1 MNILVIGAKGRVGQ
15 RLIEILLAKGHHVI
29 GTTRKLSDTSVH
41 HPSQYHEIE
50 LDITKPLSSIT
61 DLLPDN
67 LEAIYFTTG
76 SRGKDLLQVDLHGAV
91 KTMQAAEK
99 KGIKRYIM
107 LSAINSLSPDKW
119 TELIDYFTAKYFADL
134 YLRDRTQLDFTLVQ
148 AGYLTEKQGTYKITN
163 KLEDNATKGEITID
177 NVAATLAE
185 ILDKPNTFK
194 KCIPILDGDEAI
206 KTALSRI

>member
-67 LEAIYFTTG
+67 LETIYFTTG

-148 AGYLTEKQGTYKITN
+148 AGYLTEKQGTYKITT

>member
-15 RLIEILLAKGHHVI
+15 HLIEILLAKGHHVI

-148 AGYLTEKQGTYKITN
+148 AGYLTEKQGTYKITT

>member
-1 MNILVIGAKGRVGQ
+1 MNILIIGARGRVGQ
-15 RLIEILLAKGHHVI
+15 KLVEKLLAEGHQVI
-29 GTTRKLSDTSVH
+29 GTTRKLSNTSVH

-67 LEAIYFTTG
+67 LDAIYFTTG

-107 LSAINSLSPDKW
+107 LSAINSLSPNKW

-134 YLRDRTQLDFTLVQ
+134 YLRDCTQLDFTIVQ
-148 AGYLTEKQGTYKITN
+148 AGYLTEKQGTYKITT
-163 KLEDNATKGEITID
+163 KLEDNATKGEIAID
-177 NVAATLAE
+177 NVAETLAE
-185 ILDKPNTFK
+185 MLDRPNTFK

>member
-1 MNILVIGAKGRVGQ
+1 MNILVIGARGRVGQ
-15 RLIEILLAKGHHVI
+15 KLVEKLLAEGHQVI
-29 GTTRKLSDTSVH
+29 GTTRKLSNTSVH

-67 LEAIYFTTG
+67 LDAIYFTTG

-134 YLRDRTQLDFTLVQ
+134 YLRDCTQLDFTIVQ
-148 AGYLTEKQGTYKITN
+148 AGYLTEKQGTYKITT
-163 KLEDNATKGEITID
+163 KLEDNATKGEIAID
-177 NVAATLAE
+177 NVAETLAE
-185 ILDKPNTFK
+185 MLDKPNTFK

>member
-148 AGYLTEKQGTYKITN
+148 AGYLTEKQGTYRITK

>member
-1 MNILVIGAKGRVGQ
+1 MNILIIGARGRVGQ
-15 RLIEILLAKGHHVI
+15 KLVEKLLAEGHQVI
-29 GTTRKLSDTSVH
+29 GTTRKLSNTSVH

-107 LSAINSLSPDKW
+107 LSAINSLSPNKW

-134 YLRDRTQLDFTLVQ
+134 YLRDCTQLDFTIVQ
-148 AGYLTEKQGTYKITN
+148 AGYLTEKQGTYKITT
-163 KLEDNATKGEITID
+163 KLENNATKGEIAID
-177 NVAATLAE
+177 NVAETLAE
-185 ILDKPNTFK
+185 MLDKPNTFK

>member
-15 RLIEILLAKGHHVI
+15 RLIEILLAEGHHVI
-29 GTTRKLSDTSVH
+29 GTTRKLSNTSVH

-50 LDITKPLSSIT
+50 LDITKPLSPIT

-148 AGYLTEKQGTYKITN
+148 AGYLTEKQGTYKITT

>member
-50 LDITKPLSSIT
+50 LDITKPLSYIT

-148 AGYLTEKQGTYKITN
+148 AGYLTEKQGTYKITT
-163 KLEDNATKGEITID
+163 KLEDNATKGEVTID

>member
-148 AGYLTEKQGTYKITN
+148 AGYLTEKQGTYKITT

-194 KCIPILDGDEAI
+194 NAFLY
-206 KTALSRI
+206 

>member
-29 GTTRKLSDTSVH
+29 GTTRKLSNTSVH

-148 AGYLTEKQGTYKITN
+148 AGYLTEKQGTYKITT

-185 ILDKPNTFK
+185 ILDKPSTFK

>member
-29 GTTRKLSDTSVH
+29 GTTRKLSNTSVH

-76 SRGKDLLQVDLHGAV
+76 SRGKNLLQVDLHGAV

-148 AGYLTEKQGTYKITN
+148 AGYLTEKQGTYKITT

-194 KCIPILDGDEAI
+194 KCIPILDGDKAI
-206 KTALSRI
+206 KTALSQI

>member
-1 MNILVIGAKGRVGQ
+1 MNILVISAKGRVGQ

-148 AGYLTEKQGTYKITN
+148 AGYLTEKQGTYKITT

>member
-99 KGIKRYIM
+99 RNK
-107 LSAINSLSPDKW
+107 
-119 TELIDYFTAKYFADL
+119 
-134 YLRDRTQLDFTLVQ
+134 
-148 AGYLTEKQGTYKITN
+148 KIYYAQC
-163 KLEDNATKGEITID
+163 D
-177 NVAATLAE
+177 
-185 ILDKPNTFK
+185 
-194 KCIPILDGDEAI
+194 
-206 KTALSRI
+206 

>member
-148 AGYLTEKQGTYKITN
+148 AGYLTEKQGHIKLRPNWKIMLQ
-163 KLEDNATKGEITID
+163 KVKSLLIM
-177 NVAATLAE
+177 
-185 ILDKPNTFK
+185 
-194 KCIPILDGDEAI
+194 
-206 KTALSRI
+206 SRQH

>member
-67 LEAIYFTTG
+67 LEAISFTTG

-119 TELIDYFTAKYFADL
+119 TELIDYFIAKYFADL

-148 AGYLTEKQGTYKITN
+148 AGYLTEKQGTYKITT

>member
-148 AGYLTEKQGTYKITN
+148 AGYLTEKQGTYKITT

-177 NVAATLAE
+177 NVSATLAE

>member
-148 AGYLTEKQGTYKITN
+148 AGYLTEKQGTYKITT

-177 NVAATLAE
+177 NVAATVAE

-206 KTALSRI
+206 KTAHRRI

>member
-1 MNILVIGAKGRVGQ
+1 MNILVIGARGRVGQ
-15 RLIEILLAKGHHVI
+15 RLIKILLAEGHHVI
-29 GTTRKLSDTSVH
+29 GTTRKLSHTSVH

-107 LSAINSLSPDKW
+107 LSAINSLSPNKW

-134 YLRDRTQLDFTLVQ
+134 YLRDCTQLDFTIVQ
-148 AGYLTEKQGTYKITN
+148 AGYLTEKQGTYKITT
-163 KLEDNATKGEITID
+163 KLENNATKGEIAID
-177 NVAATLAE
+177 NVAETLAE
-185 ILDKPNTFK
+185 MLDKPNTFK

>member
-1 MNILVIGAKGRVGQ
+1 MNILVIGARGRVGQ
-15 RLIEILLAKGHHVI
+15 RLIKILLAGGHQVI
-29 GTTRKLSDTSVH
+29 GTTRKLSHTSVH

-67 LEAIYFTTG
+67 LDAIYFTTG

-134 YLRDRTQLDFTLVQ
+134 YLRDCTQLDFTIVQ
-148 AGYLTEKQGTYKITN
+148 AGYLTEKQGTYKITT
-163 KLEDNATKGEITID
+163 KLENNAIKGEISID
-177 NVAATLAE
+177 NVAETLAE
-185 ILDKPNTFK
+185 MLDKPNTFK

>member
-148 AGYLTEKQGTYKITN
+148 AGYLTEKQGTYKITTT
-163 KLEDNATKGEITID
+163 LEDNATKGEITID
-177 NVAATLAE
+177 NVAVTLAE

>member
-15 RLIEILLAKGHHVI
+15 RLIEILLTKGHHVI

-76 SRGKDLLQVDLHGAV
+76 SRGKNLLQVDLHGAV

-148 AGYLTEKQGTYKITN
+148 AGYLTEKQGTYKITT

>member
-15 RLIEILLAKGHHVI
+15 RLIEILLTKGHHVI

-148 AGYLTEKQGTYKITN
+148 AGYLTEKQGTYKITT

>member
-91 KTMQAAEK
+91 KTMQATEK

-148 AGYLTEKQGTYKITN
+148 AGYLTEKQGTYKITT

>member
-134 YLRDRTQLDFTLVQ
+134 YLRDRTQLDFTIVQ
-148 AGYLTEKQGTYKITN
+148 AGYLTEKQGTYKITT
-163 KLEDNATKGEITID
+163 KLKDDATKGEIAID
-177 NVAATLAE
+177 NVAETLAE
-185 ILDKPNTFK
+185 MLDKPNTFK

>member
-148 AGYLTEKQGTYKITN
+148 AGYLTEKQGTYKITT
-163 KLEDNATKGEITID
+163 KLEDNATKGEIT
-177 NVAATLAE
+177 NHY
-185 ILDKPNTFK
+185 
-194 KCIPILDGDEAI
+194 
-206 KTALSRI
+206 

>member
-15 RLIEILLAKGHHVI
+15 RLIEILLTKGHHVI

-91 KTMQAAEK
+91 KTMQATEK

-148 AGYLTEKQGTYKITN
+148 AGYLTEKQGTYKITT

>member
-76 SRGKDLLQVDLHGAV
+76 SRGKDLLRVDLHGAV

-148 AGYLTEKQGTYKITN
+148 AGYLTEKQGTYKITT

-177 NVAATLAE
+177 NVAATKQQLWVVM
-185 ILDKPNTFK
+185 LF
-194 KCIPILDGDEAI
+194 LMLVQVQV
-206 KTALSRI
+206 ALSIAL

>member
-1 MNILVIGAKGRVGQ
+1 MNILVIGARGRVGQ
-15 RLIEILLAKGHHVI
+15 RLIKILLAEGHHVI
-29 GTTRKLSDTSVH
+29 GTTRKLSHTSVH

-134 YLRDRTQLDFTLVQ
+134 YLRDRTQLDFTIVQ
-148 AGYLTEKQGTYKITN
+148 AGYLTEKQGTYKITT
-163 KLEDNATKGEITID
+163 KLEDDATKGEIAID
-177 NVAATLAE
+177 NVAETLAE
-185 ILDKPNTFK
+185 MLDKPNTFK
-194 KCIPILDGDEAI
+194 KCISILDGDEAI

>member
-1 MNILVIGAKGRVGQ
+1 MNILVIGAKGRVGH

-148 AGYLTEKQGTYKITN
+148 AGYLTEKQGTYKITT

>member
-15 RLIEILLAKGHHVI
+15 RLIEILLAEGHHVI
-29 GTTRKLSDTSVH
+29 GTTRKLSNTSVH

-148 AGYLTEKQGTYKITN
+148 AGYLTEKQGTYKITT

-194 KCIPILDGDEAI
+194 KCIPILDGDEAF

>member
-15 RLIEILLAKGHHVI
+15 HLIEILLAKGHHVI

-91 KTMQAAEK
+91 KTMQATEK

-148 AGYLTEKQGTYKITN
+148 AGYLTEKQGTYKITT

>member
-119 TELIDYFTAKYFADL
+119 TELIDYFIAKYFADL

-148 AGYLTEKQGTYKITN
+148 AGYLTEKQGTYKITT